1 MRRPS
6 SRWVMGIVGF
16 GLVLSVLLGW
26 GAIARYAR
34 AAQFLQ
40 RLAHPPSADAIALS
54 APKVTSQDVTIA
66 GEHGP
71 IRARLYFRADRP
83 KGTGIVVAH
92 GVHYQGIDERRLVP
106 FARGLA
112 ESGLTVL
119 TPELTDLADYRIT
132 SSGVGVIR
140 DSVRYLATNSEHVTG
155 DRVGLL
161 GFSFAGG
168 LSLVA
173 AEDPETSRA
182 LSFVTSVG
190 GHHDLRRVLRFL
202 IHNEIET
209 PKGIVHMPAH
219 EYGLVVLVYGNLEHF
234 VPEADLLSMR
244 AAFKAWLK
252 EDRKAARE
260 FAEARTTPEADA
272 LWQLLESG
280 KLQSLAPQLDALLES
295 QHDELDALSA
305 AGKLARITVP
315 VYLLHGSHDSVI
327 PPSET
332 DAAGLELDAAEHQEL
347 AVAGH
352 LALVS
357 PLLEHVEVSKSAG
370 LGDELALVSF
380 MAQLL

>member
-1 MRRPS
+1 MNRWS
-6 SRWVMGIVGF
+6 LRWVVVG
-16 GLVLSVLLGW
+16 LLGLLLMGW
-26 GAIARYAR
+26 TPGLRFVR
-34 AAQFLQ
+34 AARFLQ
-40 RLAHPPSADAIALS
+40 RMSQPSTPAEPAA
-54 APKVTSQDVTIA
+54 ARVTTRELTID
-66 GEHGP
+66 GRGGP
-71 IRARLYFRADRP
+71 IRARLYFRTDQPR
-83 KGTGIVVAH
+83 GEGVVVAH

-132 SSGVGVIR
+132 ASGVAVIQ
-140 DSVRYLATNSEHVTG
+140 DAVRYLAADQEHVRG

-168 LSLVA
+168 LALVA
-173 AEDPETSRA
+173 AEDSATAEH
-182 LSFVTSVG
+182 LSYVTSVG

-209 PKGIVHMPAH
+209 PHGVLPMQAH

-234 VPEADLLSMR
+234 VPAADLEPMR
-244 AAFKAWLK
+244 AGFKAWLK

-260 FAEARTTPEADA
+260 FARAATTPEASA

-280 KLQSLAPQLDALLES
+280 RLQTLAPKLDALLEA
-295 QHDELDALSA
+295 QQAQLTALSS
-305 AGKLARITVP
+305 AGHLAELNVP
-315 VYLLHGSHDSVI
+315 VYLLHGAHDNVI

-332 DAAGLELDAAEHQEL
+332 DAANLELGAAE
-347 AVAGH
+347 H

-357 PLLEHVEVSKSAG
+357 PLIEHVEVSKTAE

-380 MAQLL
+380 MAKLM